1 MKGIVKKRKETD
13 KIYFSLE
20 RNDYMAISTFKRKEI
35 KFILDENQF
44 LKLSSVLGQ
53 YMNPDEFC
61 VDGKEYGIYNV
72 YYDTPDNFLIRE
84 SLEKP
89 YYKEKIRLRSYF
101 SPAKDDDNVYLE
113 LKKKIGGIVTK
124 RRISLTLGQ
133 ANAFLLEG
141 EIPDLSK
148 SKKAYI
154 QNQVLNELVVFLKNY
169 PVKPAQYI
177 SYQRSAYFGKDD
189 GSFRLTF
196 DRAIT
201 QRRFDVGLDK
211 PNYGIQI
218 LPPGQYLMEVK
229 IGASMP
235 IWLSEQLAEMGVYKT
250 SFSKYG
256 RAFKTFI
263 TQTK

>member
-1 MKGIVKKRKETD
+1 
-13 KIYFSLE
+13 
-20 RNDYMAISTFKRKEI
+20 MAISTFKRKEI
-35 KFILDENQF
+35 KFILDEEQF
-44 LKLSSVLGQ
+44 HRLNSVLVQ
-53 YMNPDEFC
+53 YMNYDEFC

-89 YYKEKIRLRSYF
+89 YYKEKIRLRSYY
-101 SPAKDDDNVYLE
+101 SPAKDDDGVYLE

-141 EIPDLSK
+141 QLPVLKGGS
-148 SKKAYI
+148 KAYI
-154 QNQVLNELVVFLKNY
+154 QNQVLSELVAFLNNY
-169 PVKPAQYI
+169 PVVPKQYI

-189 GSFRLTF
+189 SSFRLTF

-211 PNYGIQI
+211 PNYGVQI

-235 IWLSEQLAEMGVYKT
+235 MWLSEQLAELGIYKT

-256 RAFKTFI
+256 RAFRSFVTH
-263 TQTK
+263 TH

>member
-1 MKGIVKKRKETD
+1 
-13 KIYFSLE
+13 
-20 RNDYMAISTFKRKEI
+20 MAISTFKRKEI
-35 KFILDENQF
+35 KFILDEDQF
-44 LKLSSVLGQ
+44 LALNSVLGE
-53 YMNPDEFC
+53 YMNYDEYC

-72 YYDTPDNFLIRE
+72 YYDTPDNYLIRE

-89 YYKEKIRLRSYF
+89 YYKEKIRLRSYA
-101 SPAKDDDNVYLE
+101 SPAKDDDSVFLE
-113 LKKKIGGIVTK
+113 IKKKIGGIVTK

-141 EIPDLSK
+141 RLPELKASSPA
-148 SKKAYI
+148 KAYI

-169 PVKPAQYI
+169 PVEPKQYI
-177 SYQRSAYFGKDD
+177 SYQRSAYFGKED

-211 PNYGIQI
+211 PNYGAQI
-218 LPPGQYLMEVK
+218 LLPGQYLMEVK

-235 IWLSEQLAEMGVYKT
+235 MWLSEQLAELGIYKT

-256 RAFKTFI
+256 RAFKAFV
-263 TQTK
+263 TQTR